1 MQNYHTIKSL
11 ETQEKLRRQYEPILR
26 QMKIIEEFNRHQ
38 ELMRTIDSLKR
49 YRELVHTDLDS
60 IRRYQELMR
69 AACGPL
75 EDIRRNISLAQ
86 VSQSQLGGEF
96 IQMRDQMLAIEK
108 QFHLPEISEAA
119 KLLHER
125 ANSLSNVVDQY
136 WKQESEFRR
145 GIESAVKSI
154 NTPWLDTVNEMNS
167 INGFARLQG
176 IGNALRTMPTFDY
189 NLAAQ
194 LRVDLG
200 DWREKIIYPP
210 QIFTDP
216 LTRNSFYEERGFN
229 PDLTTFPN
237 NAFEQIVTTAGLRE
251 IIPLDDAYDFELKLE
266 EIEREA
272 DLKRTNKAHDVL
284 QRFETQ
290 MRKFIE
296 EQMTEA
302 FGPTWI
308 KHRIDGQMRK
318 QWLEK
323 QEKAEA
329 NGEREW
335 PLIAYADFTDYVKI
349 ITQKNNWEEV
359 FKDFFDRKES
369 VQESF
374 QRLYPIRL
382 CTMHARII
390 TQDDEIYLY
399 VETKRILG
407 AIRS

>member
-1 MQNYHTIKSL
+1 MMSEHMNRIL
-11 ETQEKLRRQYEPILR
+11 EEQERLRRQYEPFLR
-26 QMKIIEEFNRHQ
+26 EMKFIEEFNRQ
-38 ELMRTIDSLKR
+38 
-49 YRELVHTDLDS
+49 
-60 IRRYQELMR
+60 QELMR

-75 EDIRRNISLAQ
+75 EDIRRSISLTQ
-86 VSQSQLGGEF
+86 GSQSQLGGEF
-96 IQMRDQMLAIEK
+96 TQMRDQMLAIEQ
-108 QFHLPEISEAA
+108 QFRVPEISEAA

-145 GIESAVKSI
+145 GIESAVQSI
-154 NTPWLDTVNEMNS
+154 NTPWLDTVNELNS

-176 IGNALRTMPTFDY
+176 IGNALRTMPTFDS
-189 NLAAQ
+189 NLAAN
-194 LRVDLG
+194 LRIDLG

-237 NAFEQIVTTAGLRE
+237 NAFEQIVTTAGLKE
-251 IIPLDDAYDFELKLE
+251 SVPVDDAYDFEPKCE
-266 EIEREA
+266 EIEIEA
-272 DLKRTNKAHDVL
+272 DFKRTNKAHDSL

-290 MRKFIE
+290 VRKFID

-308 KHRIDGQMRK
+308 KHRIDGQMSK
-318 QWLEK
+318 QWEEK
-323 QEKAEA
+323 QAKAEA
-329 NGEREW
+329 NSERKW

-349 ITQKNNWEEV
+349 ITRKDNWREV
-359 FKDFFDRKES
+359 FEDFFDRKES

-374 QRLYPIRL
+374 QRLYPIRV
-382 CTMHARII
+382 CTMHSRPI
-390 TQDDEIYLY
+390 TQDDEVYLY
-399 VETKRILG
+399 VETKRIQR
-407 AIRS
+407 AILI

>member
-1 MQNYHTIKSL
+1 MMSDYMNRIL
-11 ETQEKLRRQYEPILR
+11 GEQEKIRRQYESLLR
-26 QMKIIEEFNRHQ
+26 EMKIIEDFNRH
-38 ELMRTIDSLKR
+38 
-49 YRELVHTDLDS
+49 
-60 IRRYQELMR
+60 QELMR

-96 IQMRDQMLAIEK
+96 IQMRDQMLAIEQ
-108 QFHLPEISEAA
+108 QFRLPEISEAA

-136 WKQESEFRR
+136 WKRESEFRR

-154 NTPWLDTVNEMNS
+154 NTPWLDTVNELNS

-189 NLAAQ
+189 NLATQ

-237 NAFEQIVTTAGLRE
+237 NAFEQIVTTAGLKE
-251 IIPLDDAYDFELKLE
+251 SVPVDDDYDFEPKCE
-266 EIEREA
+266 EIEA
-272 DLKRTNKAHDVL
+272 DFKRTNKAHDSL

-290 MRKFIE
+290 VRKFID
-296 EQMTEA
+296 EQMIEA
-302 FGPTWI
+302 FGRTWI
-308 KHRIDGQMRK
+308 KHRIDGQMSK
-318 QWLEK
+318 QWKEK
-323 QEKAEA
+323 KAKAEA
-329 NGEREW
+329 NGERKW

-349 ITQKNNWEEV
+349 ITQKNNWREV
-359 FKDFFDRKES
+359 FEEIFDRKES

-374 QRLYPIRL
+374 QRLYPIRV
-382 CTMHARII
+382 CTMHARPI
-390 TQDDEIYLY
+390 TQDDELYLY

-407 AIRS
+407 VIRS